1 MKKGSAFDEDGEL
14 IDVNKVQTALTSVGV
29 SLLDAQGQFRDFD
42 DVIFEL
48 ADKWDTL
55 DKNSQRYVATI
66 AAGNRQQSRFI
77 ALVSN
82 AQRLHEVAAAAENS
96 EDAGLIQYSK
106 TLDSLESKQANLKTS
121 FQQFYMDIF
130 NGDFFKGFID
140 GLNTILEG
148 FNKLSKPTALLNVAG
163 IISALKLIGNLGI
176 STFSKAFGE
185 VRMNYKSMMENM
197 RTVSEE
203 GGRNNAQSFAN
214 GVRTQT
220 QIQQGVPARWQT
232 SYNPQTGRMQW
243 MPVPEGTTNQNL
255 TFAQSHRGLL
265 IGTQLAGGALSAA
278 GSYVAQKNQGWGAVL
293 SGVGNGL
300 SLGSTASILASSIP
314 ALASAAGPIG
324 LAVGALSGLI
334 SIISSIPSAV
344 DEAEN
349 AYQEAREKADEKN
362 IARANAKDK
371 VNSLEEGIEKIKRL
385 QETQYDNE
393 ETRQEFLDANN
404 ALFEKFPELTATF
417 DGLGNAFVDV
427 TSAEEALAA
436 ARKATAQA
444 TIEATESELD
454 AAKKELKSNE
464 EKVAAQAS
472 DLSTK
477 LGLGGDVLRSSPMDE
492 TNLGVSLFNKLSKA
506 GYTSFINS
514 DWNEDTESYNQIEK
528 ANLPNANSLMGGLIS
543 WLAGAGG
550 LKDEQITDFI
560 ATHWQDEGTDLSLA
574 ILEGFDSGLF
584 DNLSKEAREK
594 FFKDYIGKYSTAE
607 SYDEWIGLY
616 HQSSKAVKDSKGNIQ
631 VGEQNLAASYI
642 SEATNSRT
650 FSTQTIGLAY
660 QAIDDIDNI
669 VSQAIT
675 NDVDKLKSIQDSRTA
690 ETQVKNFDEQ
700 IEELYQ
706 QLYDTGNIDEYNELY
721 HSLKSGKI
729 TSKEFSE
736 GITQFFGE
744 EFPTFA
750 QTTIDTYESS
760 IQELRNNTKT
770 ALTNR
775 GWDDTQV
782 EELLNT
788 IPTAYWSNLTEFA
801 NKQKERLDSGLISQE
816 AYDNSITAYQELW
829 TTALADVPTN
839 LVGRAREILGEA
851 DLTSTLGIQ
860 EAKQQLED
868 AGIEDFDFSKISL
881 YAENLISAYG
891 SLQDNLSN
899 SIKNTTEGLQKAASG
914 MDWEEAGKLAKKL
927 GTSLTDTS
935 QFELID
941 GMYYF
946 IGEQQSLEDA
956 YQKENQANIEALQKA
971 RERQQELLKDS
982 VAQSNAGKFTKQDRA
997 SLKELQETETLRPE
1011 KQQEIARLQQ
1021 LQQDYEDSGAAERDL
1036 LIKQYQSSAEA
1047 RYTALKDIDD
1057 SQLTDNERAF
1067 KAAAATVINKEG
1079 TFSNNDQAALG
1090 EAMSAYLGVVGDE
1103 AITAAQE
1110 YLKAQAEQTARALAT
1125 ENALRKHIRAGK
1137 TMDSLVSLAQ
1147 TGGQATIDEIQSF
1160 LENNLDLTAEQIS
1173 SIVGQLKF
1181 DKFGNAQFSSDEFG
1195 RILDGA
1201 GIENEFIKN
1210 LLIQLFTNTLQS
1222 TSDSLLSAAKD
1233 LAESSAE
1240 KNITQADIESALG
1253 TDVYKNLT
1261 QDEQTFLED
1270 ILSGQQ
1276 TETWAQSR
1284 KNGLIAIAEKSN
1296 IQDPERW
1303 ADNILESYVYR
1314 LQSILSTSADIISG
1328 EFTQADIDKLDDGEY
1343 KNQVQ
1348 EFLKDVQTDLQGAV
1362 NSLLAK
1368 TREALTDHDISYSDA
1383 KSTASAAFKRALDY
1397 DAIVNQFGE
1406 GFSDVAKT
1414 YTTDQIEGLDSA
1426 FEKLSQSAE
1435 GISASDLVDA
1445 LADIYLTFGEKVSQY
1460 YRNALQLGEDG
1471 KYRLNVGKLEE
1482 NLSSISDV
1490 AGAQAYSERIIEQAK
1505 ISVQAVTEDY
1515 MSSVSSALEQAASG
1529 EKMSVSDAQSLLD
1542 KMGLRQTQEAIAT
1555 LTSDSLESILNY
1567 LVGQMDFAVSA
1578 GTIDASI
1585 VQEKYTEII
1594 QLILDAIRDS
1604 LSSNLDALGKGISG
1618 ELTNSEF
1625 LSLAKQYG
1633 LNSRGNISSY
1643 KGITLGSQNQQAL
1656 IAKMSRQVQ
1665 DTFGLTGVG
1674 EFGQE
1679 LWNLWQD
1686 SDNPLYKSYQD
1697 AEDAAKEAFAAAQA
1711 MSDATGEAA
1720 QEAWSYAQALQ
1731 AAASAAK
1738 ESADS
1743 AEFDFMG
1750 QDPFANR
1757 QQEHWTQLVDNIDT
1771 FKDSLQS
1778 FTKDG
1783 EMGVKDFYNIID
1795 QIDRLGQAGSFLNSV
1810 GQSEWLESGR
1820 TIQDWA
1826 NQVVAASETI
1836 GKVDAKGFVD
1846 VGIDISAAASSMA
1859 SGMTDG
1865 LKEVAKQ
1872 QIDYLNGIEQML
1884 LAMQSLEDI
1893 GDVKLNLGI
1902 GIDVD
1907 GDGKGETIETYRDL
1921 INLWNAN
1928 QDNEEVKKE
1937 LLFVLGV
1944 AWDKGNAGLTEIAD
1958 KLNLFGQK
1966 FGGFDEGK
1974 FFESMFFSDGQFDPK
1989 KFLIGSDFFVTMSDL
2004 GAEGIQGML
2013 DLLAS
2018 DMRKAGL
2025 DWEFKDG
2032 EAIFTDP
2039 AAAQK
2044 FFLDLFGDP
2053 TKFAKLLNQQ
2063 ANLEQY
2069 SKMLSEAGGKA
2080 IGDIKLKV
2088 DGEKATV
2095 DKKVKLTPGGLIL
2108 VDDEGN
2114 ELTGE
2119 SLVDYINK
2127 NADNRMVV
2135 EDYLNSVYGASLG
2148 SDQSYII
2155 DVGEETVTYRIG
2167 TKIERKIADISGT
2180 GTDEPIPLSSDTIT
2194 LTVKEG
2200 QLKVEGPNGAPLSDE
2215 LRKEAE
2221 DQLTKDL
2228 GKPITISD
2236 TGNVTYTVFDS
2247 VEVSLNKIVATLQSI
2262 SDLMSGD
2269 AFKLDFSNLDA
2280 EPLNAIST
2288 ALSTISTSALGLA
2301 VIAASMATIAS
2312 NAGTA
2317 ESKLNG
2323 VAGELDAIAGKNKD
2337 ISINFTINGIDLI
2350 SSALQFLLGNMD
2362 TENTTVETTFSAK
2375 DENVDKTAK
2384 DVTSSVESV
2393 PSSHNT
2399 SFGGIVGNIIS
2410 VAERVKKI
2418 IAEIP
2423 KSVNTSF
2430 TGTVSIKKTGGKPPL
2445 APSGAGSDVDLPYYT
2460 GNVDGKALVNGQ
2472 AYGAALAGKT
2482 LVGELGPELA
2492 VYDNKYH
2499 LLGENGAEFVNLP
2512 SDAIVFN
2519 HLQTQGII
2527 DGKVD
2532 KIRGTQLNAAYKHAS
2547 MYNGNA
2553 LVEGNA
2559 YAGGIGSA
2567 LAAVR
2572 RAKSIWTNLLNSL
2585 SAADML
2591 GGGGGGGK
2599 NTSLKPYI
2607 ADLQEWY
2614 NLSRQIV
2621 DLENRI
2627 NTLVAQRNNLSKGF
2641 DQGAAYLR
2649 NLKESQALLE
2659 DQLNTQR
2666 DLYRYQQDELK
2677 RQADAIND
2685 SSNWI
2690 SKFYKVGADG
2700 VLQYV
2705 EGNETNGGKGALEV
2719 LQELNEMGD
2728 NPERYTIKDQVAWIE
2743 EVTNGQF
2750 KRGFTWEEGQTED
2763 ENGKTVGNGEYTKK
2777 EWTDEE
2783 YVQEFF
2789 SALQEPIDDYD
2800 GLRDSVQETEE
2811 KLESLAEE
2819 IQKVNDE
2826 IRDNEIEVSQ
2836 MIYDAIVQVKEKV
2849 IKDLKESNK
2858 LITDA
2863 NKAYADSIQDAITK
2877 EKNQY
2882 SNNQNIAERE
2892 TLQRQ
2897 LSLLRRSG
2905 GSASEIQNLEKTI
2918 SEKLKDE
2925 YFQKQEDALEVIK
2938 DANTKQTELMEQ
2950 QVQLLQDTLDY
2961 EKENGVLWTKVYEIM
2976 DQGNAFMLDFLS
2988 GAGADSFLEK
2998 ANLEQKKML
3007 EEWAFKIGLYSE
3019 NERSTMLSNKYAE
3032 PAFETLKGNTSDAS
3046 KWKEGYKN
3054 IYDSIDAATRTGWDR
3069 DYLDTY
3075 NSYMLKNVNGQSSDE
3090 QIAAAQKEASRLA
3103 EQTFFEH
3110 IAQEKKRRDDNEKAK
3125 NQTNNNS
3132 GGSSGGFSGGSSS
3145 SSKSSSGSGSNRKVT
3160 MISGETV
3167 TVSYADA
3174 KKLAAEGLT
3183 KNGTGTRT
3191 SAKADDKKT
3200 TVGRARINSIQKK
3213 IRGYSTGGMNSETGL
3228 AMLHGTP
3235 QNPEYIL
3242 NANQTRGLE
3251 QLVSFTQK
3259 NPDFVNVLKAHYDSF
3274 AGNLASQNYTT
3285 SNSNSINISDGAIQI
3300 SVAKLNDS
3308 YDIEDISNDIMD
3320 RMYSIAAKS
3329 SSRSVSRR

>member
-14 IDVNKVQTALTSVGV
+14 IDVNKVQTALASVGV

-48 ADKWDTL
+48 ADKWDSL

-82 AQRLHEVAAAAENS
+82 GKRLREVAAAAEDS

-130 NGDFFKGFID
+130 NGDFFKGFLE
-140 GLNTILEG
+140 GLNSVLEG

-163 IISALKLIGNLGI
+163 IISAIKLLASLGI
-176 STFSKAFGE
+176 SAFSNAFGE
-185 VRMNYKSMMENM
+185 VRMNYKSMIEGM

-220 QIQQGVPARWQT
+220 QIQQGVPAGWQT
-232 SYNPQTGRMQW
+232 SYNSQTGRMQW
-243 MPVPEGTTNQNL
+243 MPVSGGQGQPSQNL
-255 TFAQSHRGLL
+255 TFAQQHRGLL
-265 IGTQLAGGALSAA
+265 IGTQLAGGVLSTA
-278 GSYVAQKNQGWGAVL
+278 GSIVAQKNQFLGAGL
-293 SGVGNGL
+293 SGAGNAL
-300 SLGSTASILASSIP
+300 SIGSTASILASAIP
-314 ALASAAGPIG
+314 TLAGAAGPIG
-324 LAVGALSGLI
+324 LAVGALGGLI
-334 SIISSIPSAV
+334 SFISSIPSKVEKAQEEAQKATEKY
-344 DEAEN
+344 DEAN
-349 AYQEAREKADEKN
+349 LKRAEAKQ
-362 IARANAKDK
+362 K
-371 VNSLEEGIEKIKRL
+371 VSTLEEGIEKLKSL
-385 QETQYDNE
+385 QSTQYDSE
-393 ETRQEFLDANN
+393 EARKEWIDANN
-404 ALFEKFPELTATF
+404 SLFESVPELSASF
-417 DGLGNAFVDV
+417 DAAGNAIIDL
-427 TSAEEALAA
+427 TSAENTLAA
-436 ARKATAQA
+436 ARKQSAQA
-444 TIEATESELD
+444 TIDSAKAELEKAEKDLVTYETQQAELFGNNGLLAREQRSNIAYNETVSATNFFGRFDKSLDELATALGYSSTRDLPMIIGSRDTSFLDVSELKLN
-454 AAKKELKSNE
+454 AAKTLDLTNPAVLEFFRDNMTEGKKVFYENFLK
-464 EKVAAQAS
+464 
-472 DLSTK
+472 L
-477 LGLGGDVLRSSPMDE
+477 
-492 TNLGVSLFNKLSKA
+492 
-506 GYTSFINS
+506 
-514 DWNEDTESYNQIEK
+514 
-528 ANLPNANSLMGGLIS
+528 
-543 WLAGAGG
+543 
-550 LKDEQITDFI
+550 LKDEGTSAIKEEQLNNKPTDIIDGSSAKTWIEFIEQSNLLEQKI
-560 ATHWQDEGTDLSLA
+560 ATQKAT
-574 ILEGFDSGLF
+574 I
-584 DNLSKEAREK
+584 
-594 FFKDYIGKYSTAE
+594 E
-607 SYDEWIGLY
+607 SVTPKI
-616 HQSSKAVKDSKGNIQ
+616 
-631 VGEQNLAASYI
+631 
-642 SEATNSRT
+642 
-650 FSTQTIGLAY
+650 
-660 QAIDDIDNI
+660 
-669 VSQAIT
+669 SQA
-675 NDVDKLKSIQDSRTA
+675 
-690 ETQVKNFDEQ
+690 
-700 IEELYQ
+700 
-706 QLYDTGNIDEYNELY
+706 
-721 HSLKSGKI
+721 KI
-729 TSKEFSE
+729 TSKIQDKILE
-736 GITQFFGE
+736 GNLVGQAYEQLTGIDEVASKTLLRWANGDWSKLDDVTIKNGLEDLDSTISGLYNSLITLGEVDNYNDAVQKLTAGKTTYQQFL
-744 EFPTFA
+744 A
-750 QTTIDTYESS
+750 
-760 IQELRNNTKT
+760 
-770 ALTNR
+770 
-775 GWDDTQV
+775 QV
-782 EELLNT
+782 EELGIKLPEAFSAT
-788 IPTAYWSNLTEFA
+788 YEEKFSKVANLTSKALTVHGFSDVA
-801 NKQKERLDSGLISQE
+801 NSLSQNVPQIYQSVITSYAKQLRDQVVSGRMTSAKASELMQAQDTLWSWAAQQGE
-816 AYDNSITAYQELW
+816 KAVSIIA
-829 TTALADVPTN
+829 
-839 LVGRAREILGEA
+839 EA
-851 DLTSTLGIQ
+851 DLTSRSGIK
-860 EAKQQLED
+860 EAKEQLKK
-868 AGIEDFDFSKISL
+868 AGIDEAAIKSSGLDEMAP
-881 YAENLISAYG
+881 YAENMVT
-891 SLQDNLSN
+891 
-899 SIKNTTEGLQKAASG
+899 SINAFVDGITEK
-914 MDWEEAGKLAKKL
+914 MDDTIKEFDTVSSQMDFSEAQKLAKKL
-927 GTSLTDTS
+927 GVSLADINFFDFNKGTYTYVGAAETLNKVLSKDFDNWQEEYSGYIDDQIALIGESNNLSTDDIKQQEKALEKTREHIERNRTFLEFEGQYDTALQSLKEQEQELSKQTESRQLIEQYSSAADTLFTSLLGKDSILLSKAEQTFKSTVGAEDVSDSTKATAYLEYLNETFSDTINAQLEYRTKKLEADLALSEKFGVQTLEGFEITDTFKS
-935 QFELID
+935 LAQSGQLTLESLKNALASA
-941 GMYYF
+941 GLSA
-946 IGEQQSLEDA
+946 EQ
-956 YQKENQANIEALQKA
+956 IEAL
-971 RERQQELLKDS
+971 
-982 VAQSNAGKFTKQDRA
+982 
-997 SLKELQETETLRPE
+997 P
-1011 KQQEIARLQQ
+1011 EIATDAFGDVKLTES
-1021 LQQDYEDSGAAERDL
+1021 DFRD
-1036 LIKQYQSSAEA
+1036 I
-1047 RYTALKDIDD
+1047 
-1057 SQLTDNERAF
+1057 LT
-1067 KAAAATVINKEG
+1067 
-1079 TFSNNDQAALG
+1079 
-1090 EAMSAYLGVVGDE
+1090 
-1103 AITAAQE
+1103 
-1110 YLKAQAEQTARALAT
+1110 
-1125 ENALRKHIRAGK
+1125 
-1137 TMDSLVSLAQ
+1137 
-1147 TGGQATIDEIQSF
+1147 
-1160 LENNLDLTAEQIS
+1160 QIP
-1173 SIVGQLKF
+1173 
-1181 DKFGNAQFSSDEFG
+1181 
-1195 RILDGA
+1195 
-1201 GIENEFIKN
+1201 GIEQSAVDTI
-1210 LLIQLFTNTLQS
+1210 IQLFANTLQS
-1222 TSDSLLSAAKD
+1222 ASDSLLSAAKD
-1233 LAESSAE
+1233 LAKSSAE

-1261 QDEQTFLED
+1261 QNERTFLED

-1276 TETWAQSR
+1276 TKTWAQSR
-1284 KNGLIAIAEKSN
+1284 KSGLIAIAEKSN
-1296 IQDPERW
+1296 VQDPEQF
-1303 ADNILESYVYR
+1303 ANNILGSYAYR
-1314 LQSILSTSADIISG
+1314 LQNVLSTSADIISG
-1328 EFTQADIDKLDDGEY
+1328 EFTQADVDELDEGEY
-1343 KNQVQ
+1343 KNKVQ
-1348 EFLKDVQTDLQGAV
+1348 KFLKDVQDDLQGAV
-1362 NSLLAK
+1362 NSLLAD
-1368 TREALTDHDISYSDA
+1368 TRKALEDHDISYSDA

-1397 DAIVNQFGE
+1397 DGIVNQFGE
-1406 GFSDVAKT
+1406 GFSDIAKE

-1426 FEKLSQSAE
+1426 YEKLSTSAE

-1505 ISVQAVTEDY
+1505 ISVQAATEDY

-1555 LTSDSLESILNY
+1555 LTSGSLESILNY
-1567 LVGQMDFAVSA
+1567 LVGQMDLAVSA

-1711 MSDATGEAA
+1711 MGDATGEAA

-1771 FKDSLQS
+1771 FKSSLQS
-1778 FTKDG
+1778 FAKSG

-1795 QIDRLGQAGSFLNSV
+1795 QIDRLGQAGSFLSNV
-1810 GQSEWLESGR
+1810 GQDEWLKSGQ

-1826 NQVVAASETI
+1826 NKVVAASETI

-1859 SGMTDG
+1859 TGMTDG

-1944 AWDKGNAGLTEIAD
+1944 AWDKGNAGLTDIAD
-1958 KLNLFGQK
+1958 RLNLFGEK
-1966 FGGFDEGK
+1966 FGGFDNETK
-1974 FFESMFFSDGQFDPK
+1974 FFESMFFSNGQFDPK
-1989 KFLIGSDFFVTMSDL
+1989 KFLIGSDFFITMSDL

-2025 DWEFKDG
+2025 EWEFKDG
-2032 EAIFTDP
+2032 KAIFTDP

-2044 FFLDLFGDP
+2044 FFLDLFGEP

-2080 IGDIKLKV
+2080 IGNIKLQ
-2088 DGEKATV
+2088 DGNATV
-2095 DKKVKLTPGGLIL
+2095 DRQIKLTPGSLIL

-2119 SLVDYINK
+2119 SLVDYINE

-2135 EDYLNSVYGASLG
+2135 EDYLNSVYGASLK
-2148 SDQSYII
+2148 SDQSYIV

-2167 TKIERKIADISGT
+2167 TKIERKIADITGT
-2180 GTDEPIPLSSDTIT
+2180 GTDETISLPSGTIT
-2194 LTVKEG
+2194 LTVEEG

-2288 ALSTISTSALGLA
+2288 ALSTISTSALGLS
-2301 VIAASMATIAS
+2301 VVAASIATIAS
-2312 NAGTA
+2312 NAGIA
-2317 ESKLNG
+2317 ESKLDK

-2337 ISINFTINGIDLI
+2337 INVNFTINGIDLI
-2350 SSALQFLLGNMD
+2350 SSALQFLLGNMSA
-2362 TENTTVETTFSAK
+2362 ENATVETTFSAK

-2410 VAERVKKI
+2410 VAERVKKV

-2430 TGTVSIKKTGGKPPL
+2430 TGTVSVKKTGGKPL
-2445 APSGAGSDVDLPYYT
+2445 APSGAGLNVDLPYYT

-2472 AYGAALAGKT
+2472 TYGAALAGKT

-2532 KIRGTQLNAAYKHAS
+2532 KIRGTQLNAAYKRAS
-2547 MYNGNA
+2547 MYSGNA

-2591 GGGGGGGK
+2591 GGGGGGGGGGGK
-2599 NTSLKPYI
+2599 NASLKPYI

-2719 LQELNEMGD
+2719 LQELNDMGD

-2863 NKAYADSIQDAITK
+2863 NKAYADSIQNAITK

-2882 SNNQNIAERE
+2882 STNQNISERE

-2905 GSASEIQNLEKTI
+2905 GSASEIQSLEKTI

-3032 PAFETLKGNTSDAS
+3032 PAFETLKNNTSDTS

-3054 IYDSIDAATRTGWDR
+3054 VYDSVDAATRTGWDR

-3075 NSYMLKNVNGQSSDE
+3075 NSYMLKNVNGQSSNE

-3110 IAQEKKRRDDNEKAK
+3110 IAQEKKRREDNEKAK
-3125 NQTNNNS
+3125 NQTGNSGSS
-3132 GGSSGGFSGGSSS
+3132 GGSSGSSGGGSSS
-3145 SSKSSSGSGSNRKVT
+3145 TKKTSTTRYYWENSVTGESGYASSKS
-3160 MISGETV
+3160 
-3167 TVSYADA
+3167 
-3174 KKLAAEGLT
+3174 AAEGKVQESYNKWAKKAGGALAGSYG
-3183 KNGTGTRT
+3183 KNTIN
-3191 SAKADDKKT
+3191 SKIAEDKKK
-3200 TVGRARINSIQKK
+3200 VKRSRKA
-3213 IRGYSTGGMNSETGL
+3213 GGSATNTGL
-3228 AMLHGTP
+3228 YMLHGT
-3235 QNPEYIL
+3235 QENPEYIL

>member
-1 MKKGSAFDEDGEL
+1 
-14 IDVNKVQTALTSVGV
+14 
-29 SLLDAQGQFRDFD
+29 
-42 DVIFEL
+42 
-48 ADKWDTL
+48 
-55 DKNSQRYVATI
+55 
-66 AAGNRQQSRFI
+66 
-77 ALVSN
+77 
-82 AQRLHEVAAAAENS
+82 
-96 EDAGLIQYSK
+96 
-106 TLDSLESKQANLKTS
+106 
-121 FQQFYMDIF
+121 MDIF
-130 NGDFFKGFID
+130 NGDFFKGFLG
-140 GLNTILEG
+140 GLNSVLEG

-163 IISALKLIGNLGI
+163 IISAIKLLASLGI
-176 STFSKAFGE
+176 SAFSNAFGE
-185 VRMNYKSMMENM
+185 VRMNYKSMIEGM

-220 QIQQGVPARWQT
+220 QIQQGVPAGWQT
-232 SYNPQTGRMQW
+232 SYNSQTGRMQW
-243 MPVPEGTTNQNL
+243 MPVSGGQGQPSQNL
-255 TFAQSHRGLL
+255 TFAQQHRGLL
-265 IGTQLAGGALSAA
+265 IGTQLAGGVLSTA
-278 GSYVAQKNQGWGAVL
+278 GSIVAQKNQFLGAGL
-293 SGVGNGL
+293 SGAGNAL
-300 SLGSTASILASSIP
+300 SIGSTASILASAIP
-314 ALASAAGPIG
+314 TLAGAAGPIG
-324 LAVGALSGLI
+324 LAVGALGGLI
-334 SIISSIPSAV
+334 SFISSIPSKVEKAQEEAQKATEKY
-344 DEAEN
+344 DEAN
-349 AYQEAREKADEKN
+349 LKRAEAKQ
-362 IARANAKDK
+362 K
-371 VNSLEEGIEKIKRL
+371 VSTLEEGIEKLKSL
-385 QETQYDNE
+385 QSTQYDSE
-393 ETRQEFLDANN
+393 EARKEWIDANN
-404 ALFEKFPELTATF
+404 SLFESVPELSASF
-417 DGLGNAFVDV
+417 DAAGNAIIDL
-427 TSAEEALAA
+427 TSAENTLAA
-436 ARKATAQA
+436 ARKQSAQA
-444 TIEATESELD
+444 TIDSAKAELEKAEKDLVTYETQQAELFGNNGLLAREQRSNIAYNETVSATNFFGKFDKSLDELATALGYSSTRNLPMIIGSRDTSFFDVSELKLN
-454 AAKKELKSNE
+454 AAKTLDLTNPAVLEFFRDNMTEGKKVFYENFLK
-464 EKVAAQAS
+464 
-472 DLSTK
+472 L
-477 LGLGGDVLRSSPMDE
+477 
-492 TNLGVSLFNKLSKA
+492 
-506 GYTSFINS
+506 
-514 DWNEDTESYNQIEK
+514 
-528 ANLPNANSLMGGLIS
+528 
-543 WLAGAGG
+543 
-550 LKDEQITDFI
+550 LKDEGTSAIKEEQLNNKPTDIIDGSSAKTWVEFIEQSNLLEQKI
-560 ATHWQDEGTDLSLA
+560 ATQKAT
-574 ILEGFDSGLF
+574 I
-584 DNLSKEAREK
+584 
-594 FFKDYIGKYSTAE
+594 E
-607 SYDEWIGLY
+607 SVTPKI
-616 HQSSKAVKDSKGNIQ
+616 
-631 VGEQNLAASYI
+631 
-642 SEATNSRT
+642 
-650 FSTQTIGLAY
+650 
-660 QAIDDIDNI
+660 
-669 VSQAIT
+669 SQA
-675 NDVDKLKSIQDSRTA
+675 
-690 ETQVKNFDEQ
+690 
-700 IEELYQ
+700 
-706 QLYDTGNIDEYNELY
+706 
-721 HSLKSGKI
+721 KI
-729 TSKEFSE
+729 TSKIQDKILE
-736 GITQFFGE
+736 GNLVGQAYEQLTGIDEVASKTLLRWADGDWSKLDDVTIKNGLEDLDSTISGLYNSLITLGEVDNYNDAVQKLTAGKTTYQQFL
-744 EFPTFA
+744 A
-750 QTTIDTYESS
+750 
-760 IQELRNNTKT
+760 
-770 ALTNR
+770 
-775 GWDDTQV
+775 QV
-782 EELLNT
+782 EELGIKLPEAFSAT
-788 IPTAYWSNLTEFA
+788 YEEKFSEVANLTSKALTVHGFSDVA
-801 NKQKERLDSGLISQE
+801 NSLSQNVPQIYQSVITSYAKQLRDQVVSGRMTSAKASELMQAQDTLWSWAAQQGE
-816 AYDNSITAYQELW
+816 KAVSIIA
-829 TTALADVPTN
+829 
-839 LVGRAREILGEA
+839 EA
-851 DLTSTLGIQ
+851 DLTSRSGIK
-860 EAKQQLED
+860 EAKEQLKK
-868 AGIEDFDFSKISL
+868 AGIDETAIKSSGLDEMAP
-881 YAENLISAYG
+881 YAENMVT
-891 SLQDNLSN
+891 
-899 SIKNTTEGLQKAASG
+899 SINAFVDGITEK
-914 MDWEEAGKLAKKL
+914 MDDTIKEFDTVSSQMDFSEAQKLAKKL
-927 GTSLTDTS
+927 GVSLADTNFFDFNKGTYTYVGAAETLNKVLSKDFDNWQEEYSGYIDDQIALIGESNNLSTDDIKQQEKALEKTREHIERNRTFLEFNGQYDTALQSLKEQEQELSKQAESRQLIEQYSSAADTLFTSLLGKDSNLLSKAEQTFKSTVGAEDVSDSTKATAYLEYLNETFSDTINAQLEYRTKKLEADLALSEKFGVQTLEGFEITDTFKS
-935 QFELID
+935 LAQSGQLTLESLKNALASA
-941 GMYYF
+941 GLSA
-946 IGEQQSLEDA
+946 EQ
-956 YQKENQANIEALQKA
+956 IEAL
-971 RERQQELLKDS
+971 
-982 VAQSNAGKFTKQDRA
+982 
-997 SLKELQETETLRPE
+997 P
-1011 KQQEIARLQQ
+1011 EIATDAFGDVKLTES
-1021 LQQDYEDSGAAERDL
+1021 DFRD
-1036 LIKQYQSSAEA
+1036 I
-1047 RYTALKDIDD
+1047 
-1057 SQLTDNERAF
+1057 LT
-1067 KAAAATVINKEG
+1067 
-1079 TFSNNDQAALG
+1079 
-1090 EAMSAYLGVVGDE
+1090 
-1103 AITAAQE
+1103 
-1110 YLKAQAEQTARALAT
+1110 
-1125 ENALRKHIRAGK
+1125 
-1137 TMDSLVSLAQ
+1137 
-1147 TGGQATIDEIQSF
+1147 
-1160 LENNLDLTAEQIS
+1160 QIP
-1173 SIVGQLKF
+1173 
-1181 DKFGNAQFSSDEFG
+1181 
-1195 RILDGA
+1195 
-1201 GIENEFIKN
+1201 GIEQSAVDTI
-1210 LLIQLFTNTLQS
+1210 IQLFANTLQS
-1222 TSDSLLSAAKD
+1222 ASDSLLSAAKD
-1233 LAESSAE
+1233 LAKSSAE

-1276 TETWAQSR
+1276 TKIWAKSR

-1296 IQDPERW
+1296 VKDPERW
-1303 ADNILESYVYR
+1303 ADDILESYVYR
-1314 LQSILSTSADIISG
+1314 LQNVLSTSADIISG
-1328 EFTQADIDKLDDGEY
+1328 EFTKADIDKLDEGEY
-1343 KNQVQ
+1343 KNKVQ
-1348 EFLKDVQTDLQGAV
+1348 KFLKDVQNDLQGAV
-1362 NSLLAK
+1362 NSLLAD
-1368 TREALTDHDISYSDA
+1368 TRKALEDHDISYSDA

-1397 DAIVNQFGE
+1397 DGIVNQFGK
-1406 GFSDVAKT
+1406 GFSEVAKE

-1426 FEKLSQSAE
+1426 YEKLSTSAE
-1435 GISASDLVDA
+1435 GLSASDLVDA
-1445 LADIYLTFGEKVSQY
+1445 LADIYLAFGEKVSQY

-1471 KYRLNVGKLEE
+1471 KYHLNVGKLEE

-1505 ISVQAVTEDY
+1505 ISVQAATEDY

-1555 LTSDSLESILNY
+1555 LTSGSLESILNY
-1567 LVGQMDFAVSA
+1567 LVGQMDLAVSA

-1674 EFGQE
+1674 ELGQE

-1711 MSDATGEAA
+1711 MGDATGEAA

-1743 AEFDFMG
+1743 TEFDFMG

-1771 FKDSLQS
+1771 FKSSLQS
-1778 FTKDG
+1778 FAKSG

-1795 QIDRLGQAGSFLNSV
+1795 QIDRLGQAGSFLSNV
-1810 GQSEWLESGR
+1810 GQDEWLKSGQ

-1826 NQVVAASETI
+1826 NKVVAASETI

-1859 SGMTDG
+1859 TGMTDG

-1921 INLWNAN
+1921 VDFWNAN
-1928 QDNEEVKKE
+1928 KDNEDVKKE
-1937 LLFVLGV
+1937 LQFVLGV
-1944 AWDKGNAGLTEIAD
+1944 AWDKGNAGLTDIANR
-1958 KLNLFGQK
+1958 LNTFGQN
-1966 FGGFDEGK
+1966 FGFDEDK
-1974 FFESMFFSDGQFDPK
+1974 FFESMFFIDGKFNPE

-2080 IGDIKLKV
+2080 IGNIKLQ
-2088 DGEKATV
+2088 DGNATV
-2095 DKKVKLTPGGLIL
+2095 DRQIKLTPGSLIL

-2119 SLVDYINK
+2119 SLVDYINE

-2135 EDYLNSVYGASLG
+2135 EDYLNSVYGTSLK
-2148 SDQSYII
+2148 SDQSYIV

-2167 TKIERKIADISGT
+2167 TKIERKIADITGT
-2180 GTDEPIPLSSDTIT
+2180 GTDETISLPSGTIT
-2194 LTVKEG
+2194 LTVEEG

-2288 ALSTISTSALGLA
+2288 ALSTISTSALGLS
-2301 VIAASMATIAS
+2301 VVAASIATIAS
-2312 NAGTA
+2312 NAGIA

-2350 SSALQFLLGNMD
+2350 SSALQFLLGNMG

-2430 TGTVSIKKTGGKPPL
+2430 TGTVSIKKTGGKPSL
-2445 APSGAGSDVDLPYYT
+2445 APSGAGLNVDLPYYT

-2547 MYNGNA
+2547 MYSGNA

-2591 GGGGGGGK
+2591 GGGGGGGGGGGK
-2599 NTSLKPYI
+2599 NASLKPYI

-2719 LQELNEMGD
+2719 LQELNDMGD

-2743 EVTNGQF
+2743 KVTNGQF

-2763 ENGKTVGNGEYTKK
+2763 ENDKTVGNGEYTKK

-2863 NKAYADSIQDAITK
+2863 NKAYADSIQNAITK

-2905 GSASEIQNLEKTI
+2905 GSASEIQSLEKTI

-2961 EKENGVLWTKVYEIM
+2961 EKENGILWTKVYEIM

-3032 PAFETLKGNTSDAS
+3032 PAFETLKNNISDAS

-3054 IYDSIDAATRTGWDR
+3054 VYDSVDAATRTGWDR

-3075 NSYMLKNVNGQSSDE
+3075 NSYMLKNVNGQSSNE

-3103 EQTFFEH
+3103 EQSFFEH
-3110 IAQEKKRRDDNEKAK
+3110 IAQEKKRREDNEKAK
-3125 NQTNNNS
+3125 NQTSGS
-3132 GGSSGGFSGGSSS
+3132 GGSGGSGSSSGGGSSS
-3145 SSKSSSGSGSNRKVT
+3145 TKKTSTTRYYWENSVTGESGYASSKS
-3160 MISGETV
+3160 
-3167 TVSYADA
+3167 
-3174 KKLAAEGLT
+3174 AAEG
-3183 KNGTGTRT
+3183 KVQESYNKW
-3191 SAKADDKKT
+3191 AKKAGGALAGSYGKSTINSKIAEDKKK
-3200 TVGRARINSIQKK
+3200 VKRSRK
-3213 IRGYSTGGMNSETGL
+3213 TGGSATNTGL
-3228 AMLHGTP
+3228 YMLHGT
-3235 QNPEYIL
+3235 QENPEYIL
-3242 NANQTRGLE
+3242 NASQTRGLE